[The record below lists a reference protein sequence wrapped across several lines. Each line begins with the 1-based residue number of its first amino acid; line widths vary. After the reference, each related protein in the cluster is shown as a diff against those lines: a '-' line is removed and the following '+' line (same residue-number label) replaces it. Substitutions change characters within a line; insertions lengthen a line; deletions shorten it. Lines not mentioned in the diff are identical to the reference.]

1 VGKRKLEAAIASTQE
16 EYDVEV
22 QWKPFLLRPE
32 MPPAGKQKAPNTPD
46 NPRVGARLKAAG
58 KPVGIDFTG
67 LTDRYP
73 NTVDAHRLL
82 AYALREKGAAVQD
95 KLSEIL
101 FRSYFTD
108 GVYPGEDNLIALGL
122 EAGVAA
128 DEEALKSFLY
138 SEELRA
144 EIYSEDRQ
152 VKRSGVHGVPYFFF
166 NGMDF
171 SLSGAQDPSTFVQ
184 AFAAATKTTNAA

>member
-1 VGKRKLEAAIASTQE
+1 
-16 EYDVEV
+16 
-22 QWKPFLLRPE
+22 
-32 MPPAGKQKAPNTPD
+32 MPAGGKAKAPATPD

-58 KPVGIDFTG
+58 APVGINFTG

-82 AYALREKGAAVQD
+82 SFALREKGAGVQD

-108 GVYPGEDNLIALGL
+108 GVYPGEDNLVGLGV
-122 EAGVAA
+122 EAGVG
-128 DEEALKSFLY
+128 DEETVRKFLH

-144 EIYSEDRQ
+144 EIYAEDRQ
-152 VKRSGVHGVPYFFF
+152 IKRQGVHGVPFFFF
-166 NGMDF
+166 NGIDYG
-171 SLSGAQDPSTFVQ
+171 LSGAQAPETFVR
-184 AFAAATKTTNAA
+184 AFEAAAKEAKATSGATHTAG

>member
-1 VGKRKLEAAIASTQE
+1 MQ
-16 EYDVEV
+16 V

-32 MPPAGKQKAPNTPD
+32 MDPKGKAKAPATPD

-58 KPVGIDFTG
+58 RPVGIDFTG

-82 AYALREKGAAVQD
+82 SFALREKGAAVQD

-108 GVYPGEDNLIALGL
+108 GVYPGEDNLIALGV
-122 EAGVAA
+122 EAGVA
-128 DEEALKSFLY
+128 DSETVKNFLY
-138 SEELRA
+138 SDELRA

-166 NGMDF
+166 NGIDF
-171 SLSGAQDPSTFVQ
+171 GLSGAQDPNTFIR
-184 AFAAATKTTNAA
+184 AFETAAKDAAAA